1 MEVLELNNKKG
12 FTLIEVLIS
21 IMILGFVIVSI
32 LSAFAQRMH
41 TDKNNNF
48 KNTAITLAEAKIEE
62 YLKFPSSQI
71 AAIYP
76 VSPNTDVDYIIYHGG
91 SQPIISEDAPDRNN
105 QFRRT
110 VEISTNGN
118 LSTIRVTVAYGYV
131 ARNKNYPFSIS
142 LTTQRGL

>member
-1 MEVLELNNKKG
+1 MNNKKG
-12 FTLIEVLIS
+12 FTLVEVLIS

-32 LSAFAQRMH
+32 LNAFAQRMQ
-41 TDKNNNF
+41 TDKNTGY
-48 KNTAITLAEAKIEE
+48 KSTAITLAEAKIEE

-76 VSPNTDVDYIIYHGG
+76 AKAVDYIVLHGG
-91 SQPIISEDAPDRNN
+91 SKPIVSTGDPGRNQ

-110 VEISTNGN
+110 VDVTTDGN
-118 LSTIRVTVAYGYV
+118 LSTITVTVEYGYKY
-131 ARNKNYPFSIS
+131 NNYPFKVV